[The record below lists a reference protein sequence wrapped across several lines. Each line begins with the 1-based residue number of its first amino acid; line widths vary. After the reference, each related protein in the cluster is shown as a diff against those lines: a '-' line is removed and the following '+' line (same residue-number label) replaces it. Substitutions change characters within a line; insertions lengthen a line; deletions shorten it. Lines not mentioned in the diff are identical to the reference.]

1 METTQKNRE
10 AALPASAQQRNGA
23 VRSAE
28 AQRSAAGRPAKPA
41 APEERQAA
49 PQKRRAEPEKTAAA
63 PKRSATAKTAPA
75 PKQRK
80 AAPKAEAP
88 APKQR
93 KAAPKAETAAPKQ
106 RKAAPVKKTSA
117 SKTKSVKS
125 ETAQQGLPDSVS
137 TKKRA
142 YGNSKPKKKTALDL
156 VNEAVKK
163 STDRRA
169 EKIKARQAEREKG
182 PSKKNHSQ
190 PNAPAVIYTEP
201 QAFNRNRFLIQLL
214 TVAAVV
220 VALVLGLSVFFKVE
234 NIAVS
239 GANVYSKD
247 AVQKASGI
255 ETGDNLLTFSHAR
268 AAAQIK
274 AELNYVNSVRF
285 GIKLPDTV
293 NIIIDEADVVYAIK
307 NQEGTWW
314 LMNSTGRLIEQT
326 GNAQAKK
333 YTQILGVTISDPM
346 PNEQAV
352 ATESAALTETDPA
365 TGETVMV
372 PVSVTGAQRLNAA
385 LQIVQALEENDIV
398 GDAASVDVTRLED
411 IILWYGSRYQV
422 NLGDSGNLAYK
433 VACMND
439 VILQMSEYQ
448 SGILDISFTIWPNQV
463 GYTPFA

>member
-1 METTQKNRE
+1 MDTTQKNRE
-10 AALPASAQQRNGA
+10 AALPKSAQQRNGA

-28 AQRSAAGRPAKPA
+28 GQRSASGRSVRPAS
-41 APEERQAA
+41 PETRQAA
-49 PQKRRAEPEKTAAA
+49 PQKRQSVTEEQPAPKRKRPAPEKRAASAAVKEKPAA
-63 PKRSATAKTAPA
+63 PKKKKPVPNADNVA
-75 PKQRK
+75 PKKRRPAGEEKK
-80 AAPKAEAP
+80 AAPKKAP
-88 APKQR
+88 ADKPKQPR
-93 KAAPKAETAAPKQ
+93 PTQ
-106 RKAAPVKKTSA
+106 H
-117 SKTKSVKS
+117 
-125 ETAQQGLPDSVS
+125 GLPDSVS

-142 YGNSKPKKKTALDL
+142 YGNSKPKKKSALTL
-156 VNEAVKK
+156 VNDAVKH
-163 STDRRA
+163 STEKRA
-169 EKIKARQAEREKG
+169 EKIKARQAQREKG
-182 PSKKNHSQ
+182 PVKKNRPQQ
-190 PNAPAVIYTEP
+190 PAPAVIYTQP
-201 QAFNRNRFLIQLL
+201 QAFNRSRFLIQLL
-214 TVAAVV
+214 TVTAVV

-234 NIAVS
+234 TIAVS
-239 GANVYSKD
+239 GANVYSIE
-247 AVQKASGI
+247 AVQEASGI
-255 ETGDNLLTFSHAR
+255 EVGDNLLTFSHAR

-285 GIKLPDTV
+285 GIKLPGTV

-314 LMNSTGRLIEQT
+314 LMNSDGRLIEQT
-326 GNAQAKK
+326 NNANAKK
-333 YTQILGVTISDPM
+333 YTQILGVTISDPL

-372 PVSVTGAQRLNAA
+372 PVSVTGAQRLGAA
-385 LQIVQALEENDIV
+385 LQIVQALEANDIV

-422 NLGDSGNLAYK
+422 NLGDSTNLSHK
-433 VACMND
+433 VDCMND